1 MQEGFILGRIYPR
14 YYPNVFLDTEKGRV
28 ICTLNIMLVRQ
39 DRDLNKGIENFP
51 EEKSNRQKS
60 KKITNQTDSRQ
71 TIKQTEENPTNRP
84 QTGKQTNHKQ
94 MNMTDTQYT

>member
-1 MQEGFILGRIYPR
+1 
-14 YYPNVFLDTEKGRV
+14 
-28 ICTLNIMLVRQ
+28 MLVRQ

-71 TIKQTEENPTNRP
+71 TIKQTEEKTN
-84 QTGKQTNHKQ
+84 KQTVDRKTNKSQTNEHDGHSIHLK
-94 MNMTDTQYT
+94 TVKVKYGPKTSPRPKVLI